1 MRWAWILIL
10 VVSSAG
16 CYNWRLESAA
26 PTEVIERLEPD
37 VVRVTGPDGS
47 VTLVE
52 PRISGDSIAGTR
64 PGPRRRIESVP
75 LDRVRTIEVGRSQ
88 PARTAAAVIA
98 IPFAAY
104 FMTAITYVA
113 CCLDGAP

>member
-1 MRWAWILIL
+1 
-10 VVSSAG
+10 
-16 CYNWRLESAA
+16 
-26 PTEVIERLEPD
+26 
-37 VVRVTGPDGS
+37 
-47 VTLVE
+47 
-52 PRISGDSIAGTR
+52 
-64 PGPRRRIESVP
+64 VP

>member
-1 MRWAWILIL
+1 MRWAWFLVL
-10 VVSSAG
+10 VVSSTG
-16 CYNWRLESAA
+16 CYHWRLETAA
-26 PTEVIERLEPD
+26 PREVVEGLGPD
-37 VVRVTGPDGS
+37 AVRVTVPDGS

-52 PRISGDSIAGTR
+52 PRISGDSISGIR
-64 PGPRRRIESVP
+64 PGPRRHVESVP
-75 LDRVRTIEVGRSQ
+75 LDQVRAIEVKQSQ